1 MDQQQLL
8 KLLQLS
14 GLSLVLVLLKKGL
27 NMSGVIQATFM
38 NQRSF
43 GPGAPG
49 AIGSAYEGGFYT
61 GKIVEGGVT
70 YYLVVAPKS
79 SGENSSKQYK
89 TSSDVSDVAT
99 KTLNNGPAASASI
112 NNASHPA
119 AEFCEGLTI
128 GGFSDWYLPA
138 RDELELCYRNLKPT
152 TTSNSTAARALSAYT
167 YPEGNDVS
175 GDTRGI
181 NRNSD
186 PTGAAYTAGSPAQTS
201 VSAFQTGNAE
211 AFVAAFYWSSTE
223 FSATGAWEQ
232 AFNSGSQSNGDKS
245 RDDYVRAVRRVAV

>member
-1 MDQQQLL
+1 
-8 KLLQLS
+8 
-14 GLSLVLVLLKKGL
+14 
-27 NMSGVIQATFM
+27 MSGVIQATFM

-43 GPGAPG
+43 GPPPPG

-79 SGENSSKQYK
+79 SGENSSKKYK
-89 TSSDVSDVAT
+89 VSNDVSDVAT

-112 NNASHPA
+112 NNSSHTA
-119 AEFCEGLTI
+119 AQFCEGLTI

-152 TTSNSTAARALSAYT
+152 TASNSTAARALSAYT

-201 VSAFQTGNAE
+201 VSAFKTGNAE
-211 AFVAAFYWSSTE
+211 AFAVAQYWSSTE
-223 FSATGAWEQ
+223 FSATAAWRQ
-232 AFNSGSQSNGDKS
+232 SFFSGDQLNTIKN
-245 RDDYVRAVRRVAV
+245 DDYYVRAVRRVAV

>member
-1 MDQQQLL
+1 MAGIIQ
-8 KLLQLS
+8 
-14 GLSLVLVLLKKGL
+14 GLVASIGGKTEPV
-27 NMSGVIQATFM
+27 
-38 NQRSF
+38 
-43 GPGAPG
+43 
-49 AIGSAYEGGFYT
+49 IGSAYEGGFYT

-79 SGENSSKQYK
+79 SGENSSIQYK
-89 TSSDVSDVAT
+89 TANTVSDVAT
-99 KTLNNGPAASASI
+99 KTLNNGPAASTSI

-152 TTSNSTAARALSAYT
+152 TTSNSTDARSLSDYT

-175 GDTRGI
+175 GDTLGI

-211 AFVAAFYWSSTE
+211 AFASFYWSSTE
-223 FSATGAWEQ
+223 FSATAAWAQ
-232 AFNSGSQSNGDKS
+232 SFSDGLQFSNGKGFFPS
-245 RDDYVRAVRRVAV
+245 ARAVRRVAV

>member
-1 MDQQQLL
+1 MA
-8 KLLQLS
+8 
-14 GLSLVLVLLKKGL
+14 GSL
-27 NMSGVIQATFM
+27 QATFM

-43 GPGAPG
+43 GPPPPG
-49 AIGSAYEGGFYT
+49 AIGSAYEGGFYA
-61 GKIVEGGVT
+61 GKIVQGGST

-79 SGENSSKQYK
+79 SGENSSKKYK
-89 TSSDVSDVAT
+89 TSNDVSDVAT
-99 KTLNNGPAASASI
+99 KTLNNGPAASTSI

-152 TTSNSTAARALSAYT
+152 TTSNSTTTRTLSAYT
-167 YPEGNDVS
+167 YPEGNDQS
-175 GDTRGI
+175 GDTQGR

-186 PTGAAYTAGSPAQTS
+186 PTGAVYTAGSPAQTS

-211 AFVAAFYWSSTE
+211 AFAANYYWPSTE
-223 FSATGAWEQ
+223 FSDTRAWKQ
-232 AFNSGSQSNGDKS
+232 TFNNGFQDDSNK
-245 RDDYVRAVRRVAV
+245 DDNSYVRAVRRVAV

>member
-1 MDQQQLL
+1 
-8 KLLQLS
+8 
-14 GLSLVLVLLKKGL
+14 
-27 NMSGVIQATFM
+27 MSGVTQATFM

-43 GPGAPG
+43 GPPPPG
-49 AIGSAYEGGFYT
+49 AIGSAYEGGFYA
-61 GKIVEGGVT
+61 GKIVQGGST

-79 SGENSSKQYK
+79 SGENSSKEWK
-89 TSSDVSDVAT
+89 TTADAGPTAT
-99 KTLNNGPAASASI
+99 QTLNNGPAASSSMNSASY
-112 NNASHPA
+112 PA

-152 TTSNSTAARALSAYT
+152 TTSNATAARSLSSYT

-175 GDTRGI
+175 GDTHGI

-211 AFVAAFYWSSTE
+211 AFAASDYWSSTE
-223 FSATGAWEQ
+223 YSATIAWKPLFGDGNQ
-232 AFNSGSQSNGDKS
+232 ALGTKSNPN
-245 RDDYVRAVRRVAV
+245 YVRAVRRVAV

>member
-1 MDQQQLL
+1 
-8 KLLQLS
+8 
-14 GLSLVLVLLKKGL
+14 
-27 NMSGVIQATFM
+27 MSGVIQATFM

-43 GPGAPG
+43 GPPPPG

-79 SGENSSKQYK
+79 SGENSSKKYK
-89 TSSDVSDVAT
+89 TSNDAAPSAT
-99 KTLNNGPAASASI
+99 QTLNNGPAASTSMNSA
-112 NNASHPA
+112 AYPA

-152 TTSNSTAARALSAYT
+152 TTQTSTTARSLSGIT

-175 GDTRGI
+175 GDTQGI

-186 PTGAAYTAGSPAQTS
+186 PTGAAYTAESPVQTS

-211 AFVAAFYWSSTE
+211 AFAGDIYWSSTE
-223 FSATGAWEQ
+223 FSAANGWGQNFPNGIQSGTG
-232 AFNSGSQSNGDKS
+232 KS
-245 RDDYVRAVRRVAV
+245 FDNYVRAVRRIAV